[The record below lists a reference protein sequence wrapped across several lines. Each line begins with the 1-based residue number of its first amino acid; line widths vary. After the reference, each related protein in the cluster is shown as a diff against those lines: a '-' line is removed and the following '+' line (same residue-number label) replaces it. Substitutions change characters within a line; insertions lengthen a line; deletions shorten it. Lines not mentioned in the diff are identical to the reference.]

1 MNEVDGIIVTSVC
14 YLEVTSA
21 KLIIITMK
29 ILAFLL
35 LFGLS
40 LPGNDPVADL
50 SSEVIEAIKKA
61 DAAKIAQFFNE
72 KVSVKI
78 IEQEDVYSRSQAESV
93 LKDFFQTHPVKSF
106 DGRPSNS
113 QKTGNQFVVGNLVT
127 TNGTYRLSF
136 LIKKYNEKFL
146 IAQFRIENEND

>member
-1 MNEVDGIIVTSVC
+1 M
-14 YLEVTSA
+14 
-21 KLIIITMK
+21 KL
-29 ILAFLL
+29 LAFFI

-40 LPGNDPVADL
+40 LPANDPIADL
-50 SSEVIEAIKKA
+50 SGEVIEAIKKA

-78 IEQEDVYSRSQAESV
+78 IEQEDVYSRSQAESI
-93 LKDFFQTHPVKSF
+93 LKDFFQSHPVKSF

-127 TNGTYRLSF
+127 SNGTYQIGR
-136 LIKKYNEKFL
+136 
-146 IAQFRIENEND
+146 AHV